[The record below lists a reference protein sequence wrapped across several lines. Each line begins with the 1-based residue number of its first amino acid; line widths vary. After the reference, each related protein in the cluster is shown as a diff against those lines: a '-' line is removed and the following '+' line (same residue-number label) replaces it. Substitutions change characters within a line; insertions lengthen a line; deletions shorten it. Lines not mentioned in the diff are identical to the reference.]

1 VVLEPPITVVIPHG
15 GALLDNLR
23 RMADR
28 GADHLTDGSHCGYLG
43 VYIEEIDVGGLRWRL
58 RKK

>member
-28 GADHLTDGSHCGYLG
+28 GADHLADGSHCGDPG
-43 VYIEEIDVGGLRWRL
+43 VYIEEIDVGGLR
-58 RKK
+58 